1 MSIINKPDSS
11 NYKLAGIDSLKCDN
25 HYATLPAHFYNKQMP
40 DGISDPKMVSLNPQ
54 VLALLGLDNVVADSD
69 ALLQLCSGNYLPSGF
84 DPLAMKYT
92 GHQFGHY
99 NPDLGDGR
107 GLLLAQVKGNDA
119 SGDGSNSNS
128 SKNTT
133 WDLHLKGAGKTPYS
147 RQGDGRAVLRSSIR
161 EYLCSAAMQGLGIPT
176 TQALSVVVGS
186 DAVMR
191 EQVEQAAMVVRVAES
206 HVRFGH
212 FEHFY
217 YTQQLD
223 DLKLML
229 DYTLTKHFPDVLT
242 AEVPYL
248 AFYKQVMTTTAELMA
263 HWQAV
268 GFVHGV
274 MNTDNMSILGQTF
287 DYGPFAFQDNF
298 DPAYVCNHTD
308 YSGRYAF
315 NQQPQVGYWNL
326 MALGRALTPFMD
338 VEPLNTVL
346 QTYDDI
352 FLAKFRELMRGKL
365 GLQQVQDTD
374 GELIKNLLEIL
385 AGSAVDYT
393 YFFRS
398 LSDFDSAEDAENST
412 NNEKNSAIRDQFI
425 DREAFDGWAVKYQQR
440 LVLESSVD
448 EVRKVRMNQ
457 VNPKYILRNY
467 LAQQAITQATDYDY
481 SLVNELLEVLTNPFS
496 EHPEFETLAALPP
509 EWGRK
514 MVLSCSS

>member
-1 MSIINKPDSS
+1 MSSANKPVNSHEGVLSS
-11 NYKLAGIDSLKCDN
+11 IDSLTCDN
-25 HYATLPAHFYNKQMP
+25 HYARLPAHFYNKQIP
-40 DGISDPKMVSLNPQ
+40 AGLCDPKMVSLNPQ
-54 VLALLGLDNVVADSD
+54 VLALLGLDDSFADSD

-84 DPLAMKYT
+84 EPLAMKYT

-107 GLLLAQVKGNDA
+107 GLLLAQVKSTDKA
-119 SGDGSNSNS
+119 DSP
-128 SKNTT
+128 T

-186 DAVMR
+186 DTIMR

-217 YTQQLD
+217 YTQRLD

-229 DYTLTKHFPDVLT
+229 DYTLTQHFPDALT
-242 AEVPYL
+242 AEMPYL
-248 AFYKQVMTTTAELMA
+248 AFYKQVVTTTAELMA

-287 DYGPFAFQDNF
+287 DYGPFAFQDDF

-326 MALGRALTPFMD
+326 MALGRSLTPFMD
-338 VEPLNTVL
+338 VEPLNATL

-352 FLAKFRELMRGKL
+352 FLAKLRQLMRAKL
-365 GLQQVQDTD
+365 GLQQVLDGD
-374 GELIKNLLEIL
+374 GELIKQLLEIL
-385 AGSAVDYT
+385 ASSSVDYS

-398 LSDFDSAEDAENST
+398 LSDFDSTEGAL
-412 NNEKNSAIRDQFI
+412 NSAIRDQFI
-425 DREAFDGWAVKYQQR
+425 DRDGFDTWAAQYQQR
-440 LVLESSVD
+440 LLLELSVD
-448 EVRKVRMNQ
+448 DVRKVHMDQ

-467 LAQQAITQATDYDY
+467 LAQQAIEQATDYDY
-481 SLVNELLEVLTNPFS
+481 SLVNELVKVLANPFD

>member
-1 MSIINKPDSS
+1 MSIVNKPVDSHEQIDS
-11 NYKLAGIDSLKCDN
+11 HNKLTGIDSLKCDN
-25 HYATLPAHFYNKQMP
+25 HYATLPAHFYTKQMP

-54 VLALLGLDNVVADSD
+54 VLALLGLDNAVADSD

-84 DPLAMKYT
+84 EPLAMKYT

-107 GLLLAQVKGNDA
+107 GLLLAQVKGYDA
-119 SGDGSNSNS
+119 SGARSN
-128 SKNTT
+128 NTT

-191 EQVEQAAMVVRVAES
+191 DQVEQAAMVVRVAES

-223 DLKLML
+223 DLKRML
-229 DYTLTKHFPDVLT
+229 DYTLTQHFPAALKE
-242 AEVPYL
+242 EVPYL

-338 VEPLNTVL
+338 VEQLNAVL

-352 FLAKFRELMRGKL
+352 FLAKLRELMRGKL
-365 GLQQVQDTD
+365 GLQQVHDTD
-374 GELIKNLLEIL
+374 GELIKNVLEIL

-398 LSDFDSAEDAENST
+398 LSDFDSAENAD
-412 NNEKNSAIRDQFI
+412 NNPIRDQFI
-425 DREAFDGWAVKYQQR
+425 DREAFDAWAVKYQQR

-448 EVRKVRMNQ
+448 EVRKVHMNQ

-481 SLVNELLEVLTNPFS
+481 SLVNELLEVLTNPFA
-496 EHPEFETLAALPP
+496 EHPEFEKLAALPP

>member
-1 MSIINKPDSS
+1 MSITKNQAAIEALN
-11 NYKLAGIDSLKCDN
+11 CDN
-25 HYATLPAHFYNKQMP
+25 HYARLPAHFYNKQIP
-40 DGISDPKMVSLNPQ
+40 DGISDPKMVSLNLQ
-54 VLALLGLDNVVADSD
+54 VLALLGLDGAVAGSD

-84 DPLAMKYT
+84 EPLAMKYT

-107 GLLLAQVKGNDA
+107 GLLLAQIKSADTADNP
-119 SGDGSNSNS
+119 
-128 SKNTT
+128 T

-176 TQALSVVVGS
+176 TQALSIVVGS

-191 EQVEQAAMVVRVAES
+191 EQVEQAAMIVRVAES
-206 HVRFGH
+206 HIRFGH

-217 YTQQLD
+217 YNQHLD
-223 DLKLML
+223 DLKQML
-229 DYTLTKHFPDVLT
+229 DYTLTQHFPDALT
-242 AEVPYL
+242 AGMPYV
-248 AFYKQVMTTTAELMA
+248 AFYKQVVTTTAELIA

-326 MALGRALTPFMD
+326 MALGRALTPF
-338 VEPLNTVL
+338 VEIDELNDAL
-346 QTYDDI
+346 QHYDDI
-352 FLAKFRELMRGKL
+352 FLAKLRQLMRGKL
-365 GLQQVQDTD
+365 GLQQVHDGD

-385 AGSAVDYT
+385 ASSGVDYT
-393 YFFRS
+393 YFFRL
-398 LSDFDSAEDAENST
+398 LSDFDSADSVV
-412 NNEKNSAIRDQFI
+412 NSANNSPIRDQFI
-425 DREAFDGWAVKYQQR
+425 DREAFDAWAVKYQQR
-440 LVLESSVD
+440 LALESSVD

-481 SLVNELLEVLTNPFS
+481 RLVNELCEVLANPFA

>member
-54 VLALLGLDNVVADSD
+54 VLALLGLDNAVADSD
-69 ALLQLCSGNYLPSGF
+69 ALLQLCSGNYLPSSF
-84 DPLAMKYT
+84 EPLAMKYT

-107 GLLLAQVKGNDA
+107 GLLLAQVKGHDV
-119 SGDGSNSNS
+119 SGDSSN
-128 SKNTT
+128 NTT

-229 DYTLTKHFPDVLT
+229 DYTLTKHFPDALT

-338 VEPLNTVL
+338 VEQLNAVL

-352 FLAKFRELMRGKL
+352 FLAKLRELIRGKL
-365 GLQQVQDTD
+365 GLQQVHDTD
-374 GELIKNLLEIL
+374 GELIKSLLEIL

-398 LSDFDSAEDAENST
+398 LSDFDSAENADNSP
-412 NNEKNSAIRDQFI
+412 IRDQFI
-425 DREAFDGWAVKYQQR
+425 DREAFDAWAVKYQQR

-448 EVRKVRMNQ
+448 EVRKVHMNQ

-481 SLVNELLEVLTNPFS
+481 SLVNELLEVLTNPFA
-496 EHPEFETLAALPP
+496 EHPEFEKLAALPP

>member
-1 MSIINKPDSS
+1 MSRVNKPVDSHERVVRNTS
-11 NYKLAGIDSLKCDN
+11 DSIDELICDN
-25 HYATLPAHFYNKQMP
+25 HYATLPAHFYNKQIP
-40 DGISDPKMVSLNPQ
+40 DGISDPKMVSLNSQ
-54 VLALLGLDNVVADSD
+54 VLALLGLDDITTDSE
-69 ALLQLCSGNYLPSGF
+69 ALLQLCSGNYLPGGF
-84 DPLAMKYT
+84 EPLAMKYT

-107 GLLLAQVKGNDA
+107 GLLLAQVKGADKTDNR
-119 SGDGSNSNS
+119 
-128 SKNTT
+128 T
-133 WDLHLKGAGKTPYS
+133 WDLHLKGAGRTPYS

-161 EYLCSAAMQGLGIPT
+161 EYLCSAAMQGLDIPT

-217 YTQQLD
+217 YTQRLD

-229 DYTLTKHFPDVLT
+229 DYTLAQHFPDALDT
-242 AEVPYL
+242 EIPYL
-248 AFYKQVMTTTAELMA
+248 AFYKQVVKTTAELMA

-287 DYGPFAFQDNF
+287 DYGPFAFQDDF

-326 MALGRALTPFMD
+326 MALGRSLTPFID
-338 VEPLNTVL
+338 VAPLNETL

-352 FLAKFRELMRGKL
+352 FLAKLRQLMRAKL
-365 GLQQVQDTD
+365 GLQQVQDGD
-374 GELIKNLLEIL
+374 GELIKHLLEIL
-385 AGSAVDYT
+385 ANSGVDYT
-393 YFFRS
+393 YFFRL
-398 LSDFDSAEDAENST
+398 LSDFDSTEGTDNSL
-412 NNEKNSAIRDQFI
+412 IRDQFI
-425 DREAFDGWAVKYQQR
+425 DRDAFDSWALKYQQR
-440 LVLESSVD
+440 LASESSVD
-448 EVRKVRMNQ
+448 ASRKVCMNQ
-457 VNPKYILRNY
+457 VNPKFILRNY
-467 LAQQAITQATDYDY
+467 LAQQAITQANDYDY
-481 SLVNELLEVLTNPFS
+481 SLVNDLLQVLQSPFE

>member
-1 MSIINKPDSS
+1 MKNNNPLSS
-11 NYKLAGIDSLKCDN
+11 VDALNCDN
-25 HYATLPAHFYNKQMP
+25 HYARLPAHFYNKQVP
-40 DGISDPKMVSLNPQ
+40 NGISDPKMVSLNPQ
-54 VLALLGLDNVVADSD
+54 VLALLGLDDAVVGSD

-84 DPLAMKYT
+84 EPLAMKYT

-107 GLLLAQVKGNDA
+107 GLLLAQVKGSD
-119 SGDGSNSNS
+119 SRGNS
-128 SKNTT
+128 SKSPT

-176 TQALSVVVGS
+176 TQALSIVVGS

-217 YTQQLD
+217 YTQRLD

-229 DYTLTKHFPDVLT
+229 DYTLTQHFPDALT

-248 AFYKQVMTTTAELMA
+248 AFYKQVVSTTAELMA

-326 MALGRALTPFMD
+326 MALGRSLTPFMD
-338 VEPLNTVL
+338 VEPLNATL

-352 FLAKFRELMRGKL
+352 FLAKLRQLMRAKL
-365 GLQQVQDTD
+365 GLQQVQDGD

-385 AGSAVDYT
+385 ASSSVDYT

-398 LSDFDSAEDAENST
+398 LSVFESTLDSSFERTET
-412 NNEKNSAIRDQFI
+412 VMNSAIRDQFI
-425 DREAFDGWAVKYQQR
+425 DRDAFDTWALQYQQR
-440 LVLESSVD
+440 LTLESSVD
-448 EVRKVRMNQ
+448 DERKVAMDA

-467 LAQQAITQATDYDY
+467 LAQQAIEQATAYDY
-481 SLVNELLEVLTNPFS
+481 SLVNQLREVLASPFA
-496 EHPEFETLAALPP
+496 EHPEFEKLAALPP
-509 EWGRK
+509 EWGRN

>member
-1 MSIINKPDSS
+1 MINNNCLSSIDE
-11 NYKLAGIDSLKCDN
+11 LVCDN
-25 HYATLPAHFYNKQMP
+25 HYASLPAHFYNRQMP
-40 DGISDPKMVSLNPQ
+40 DGISDPKMVSLNLQ
-54 VLALLGLDNVVADSD
+54 VMALLGLEDVAADSD
-69 ALLQLCSGNYLPSGF
+69 TLLQLCSGNYLPNGF
-84 DPLAMKYT
+84 EPLAMKYT

-107 GLLLAQVKGNDA
+107 GLLLAQVKAAGTD
-119 SGDGSNSNS
+119 DNSTDKNS
-128 SKNTT
+128 TDSTT

-186 DAVMR
+186 DTVMR

-217 YTQQLD
+217 YAQRLD

-229 DYTLTKHFPDVLT
+229 DYTLTQHFPETLD
-242 AEVPYL
+242 AELPYL
-248 AFYKQVMTTTAELMA
+248 AFYKQVVTTTAELMA

-298 DPAYVCNHTD
+298 DPGYVCNHTD

-326 MALGRALTPFMD
+326 MALGRSLTPFID
-338 VEPLNTVL
+338 IAALNEIL
-346 QTYDDI
+346 KTYDDI
-352 FLAKFRELMRGKL
+352 FLAKLRQLMRAKL
-365 GLQQVQDTD
+365 GLQQVQEGD

-385 AGSAVDYT
+385 AGSSVDYT
-393 YFFRS
+393 HFFR
-398 LSDFDSAEDAENST
+398 LLGDFDSSEAVVNSAEGVVNT
-412 NNEKNSAIRDQFI
+412 AIRDQFI
-425 DREAFDGWAVKYQQR
+425 DREAFDGWAVQYQQR
-440 LVLESSVD
+440 LALESSAD
-448 EVRKVRMNQ
+448 EARKIRMNQ
-457 VNPKYILRNY
+457 TNPKYILRNY
-467 LAQQAITQATDYDY
+467 LAQQAIEQAADYDY
-481 SLVNELLEVLTNPFS
+481 SLVNELMVVLVDPFA
-496 EHPEFETLAALPP
+496 EHPQFEKFAVLPP

>member
-1 MSIINKPDSS
+1 VSIAKNKD
-11 NYKLAGIDSLKCDN
+11 GIESLNCDN
-25 HYATLPAHFYNKQMP
+25 HYARLPAHFYNKQMP

-54 VLALLGLDNVVADSD
+54 VLALLGLDSEVNSDVYSD
-69 ALLQLCSGNYLPSGF
+69 ALLQLCSGNYLPAGF
-84 DPLAMKYT
+84 EPLAMKYT

-107 GLLLAQVKGNDA
+107 GLLLAQVKPA
-119 SGDGSNSNS
+119 SVDTDGADSP
-128 SKNTT
+128 T
-133 WDLHLKGAGKTPYS
+133 WDLHLKGAGRTPYS

-217 YTQQLD
+217 YTQRLD

-229 DYTLTKHFPDVLT
+229 DYTLTQHFPDALT

-248 AFYKQVMTTTAELMA
+248 AFYKQVVTTTAELMA

-326 MALGRALTPFMD
+326 MALGRSLTPFMD
-338 VEPLNTVL
+338 IAPLNETL

-352 FLAKFRELMRGKL
+352 FLAKLRQLMRAKL
-365 GLQQVQDTD
+365 GLQQVQDGD

-385 AGSAVDYT
+385 ASNEVDYT
-393 YFFRS
+393 HFFRL
-398 LSDFDSAEDAENST
+398 LSGFDSTLDGAEVAL
-412 NNEKNSAIRDQFI
+412 NSAIRDQFI
-425 DREAFDGWAVKYQQR
+425 DREAFDAWAVQYQQR
-440 LVLESSVD
+440 LALESSVD
-448 EVRKVRMNQ
+448 DDRKVQMNRA
-457 VNPKYILRNY
+457 NPKFILRNY
-467 LAQQAITQATDYDY
+467 LAQQAIEQAADYDY
-481 SLVNELLEVLTNPFS
+481 SLVNELLNVLANPFD
-496 EHPEFETLAALPP
+496 EHSEFEALAALPP

>member
-1 MSIINKPDSS
+1 VNKLVDSHEQIDS
-11 NYKLAGIDSLKCDN
+11 HNKLTSIDSLNCDN
-25 HYATLPAHFYNKQMP
+25 HYATLPAYFYNKQIP

-69 ALLQLCSGNYLPSGF
+69 ALLQLCSGNYLPSSF
-84 DPLAMKYT
+84 EPLAMKYT

-107 GLLLAQVKGNDA
+107 GLLLAQVKGHD
-119 SGDGSNSNS
+119 DGTS
-128 SKNTT
+128 TT
-133 WDLHLKGAGKTPYS
+133 WDLHLKGAGRTPYS

-186 DAVMR
+186 DTVMR

-217 YTQQLD
+217 YTQRLD

-229 DYTLTKHFPDVLT
+229 DYTLTKHFPDALNE
-242 AEVPYL
+242 EVPYL

-326 MALGRALTPFMD
+326 MALGRALTPFVD
-338 VEPLNTVL
+338 VEPLNAAL

-352 FLAKFRELMRGKL
+352 FLAKLRDLMRGKL
-365 GLQQVQDTD
+365 GLQQVHDTD

-393 YFFRS
+393 YFFRL
-398 LSDFDSAEDAENST
+398 LSDFNST
-412 NNEKNSAIRDQFI
+412 EGADNSSIRDQFI
-425 DREAFDGWAVKYQQR
+425 DREAFDAWAVKYQQR

-448 EVRKVRMNQ
+448 ESRKVSMNQ

-467 LAQQAITQATDYDY
+467 LAQQAITEATDYDY
-481 SLVNELLEVLTNPFS
+481 SLVNELLDVLADPFA
-496 EHPEFETLAALPP
+496 EHPEFEKLAALPP

>member
-1 MSIINKPDSS
+1 MSIVNKAADSHEQIDS
-11 NYKLAGIDSLKCDN
+11 HNKLTSIDSLNCDN
-25 HYATLPAHFYNKQMP
+25 HYSTLPAHFYNKQMP
-40 DGISDPKMVSLNPQ
+40 DGLSDPKMVSLNPQ

-69 ALLQLCSGNYLPSGF
+69 ALLLLCSGNYLPSGF
-84 DPLAMKYT
+84 TPLAMKYT

-107 GLLLAQVKGNDA
+107 GLLLAQVKGNDDA
-119 SGDGSNSNS
+119 DS
-128 SKNTT
+128 TT
-133 WDLHLKGAGKTPYS
+133 WDLHLKGAGRTPYS

-186 DAVMR
+186 DTVMR

-217 YTQQLD
+217 YTQRLD

-229 DYTLTKHFPDVLT
+229 DYTLTHHFPETLD

-248 AFYKQVMTTTAELMA
+248 AFYKQVVTTTAELMA

-287 DYGPFAFQDNF
+287 DYGPFAFQDDF

-326 MALGRALTPFMD
+326 MALGRSLTPFMD
-338 VEPLNTVL
+338 IAPLNETL

-352 FLAKFRELMRGKL
+352 FLAKLRELMRGKL
-365 GLQQVQDTD
+365 GLQQVHDTD
-374 GELIKNLLEIL
+374 GELIKNLLETL
-385 AGSAVDYT
+385 ASSAVDYT
-393 YFFRS
+393 YFFRL
-398 LSDFDSAEDAENST
+398 LSDFNST
-412 NNEKNSAIRDQFI
+412 EGADNRSIRDQFI
-425 DREAFDGWAVKYQQR
+425 DRDAFDAWAVKYQQR
-440 LVLESSVD
+440 LALESSVD
-448 EVRKVRMNQ
+448 DVRKVSMNQ

-481 SLVNELLEVLTNPFS
+481 SLVNELVAVLADPFA
-496 EHPEFETLAALPP
+496 EHPDFEKLAALPP

>member
-1 MSIINKPDSS
+1 MKNNNGLSSIDA
-11 NYKLAGIDSLKCDN
+11 LVCDN
-25 HYATLPAHFYNKQMP
+25 HYATLPGHFYNKQQP

-54 VLALLGLDNVVADSD
+54 VLALLGLDNAVAESD

-84 DPLAMKYT
+84 EPLAMKYT

-107 GLLLAQVKGNDA
+107 GLLLAQVKRRTQVKDVDSA
-119 SGDGSNSNS
+119 VS
-128 SKNTT
+128 TT
-133 WDLHLKGAGKTPYS
+133 WDLHLKGAGRTPYS

-206 HVRFGH
+206 HIRFGH

-217 YTQQLD
+217 YNQRID

-229 DYTLTKHFPDVLT
+229 DHTLKQHFPVCLN

-248 AFYKQVMTTTAELMA
+248 AFYQQVVKSTAELMA

-298 DPAYVCNHTD
+298 DPGYICNHTD
-308 YSGRYAF
+308 HSGRYAF

-326 MALGRALTPFMD
+326 MALGRSLTPFMA
-338 VEPLNTVL
+338 VAPLNETL

-352 FLAKFRELMRGKL
+352 FLAKLRELMRAKL
-365 GLQQVQDTD
+365 GLQQVLAGD

-385 AGSAVDYT
+385 ATNAVDYT
-393 YFFRS
+393 YFFRL
-398 LSDFDSAEDAENST
+398 LSDFNSSADADSSTVDNSL
-412 NNEKNSAIRDQFI
+412 IRDQFI
-425 DREAFDGWAVKYQQR
+425 DRDAFDAWAVRYKQR
-440 LVLESSVD
+440 LALESSVD
-448 EVRKVRMNQ
+448 AVRKVSMNQ

-467 LAQQAITQATDYDY
+467 LAQQAIEKAADYDY
-481 SLVNELLEVLTNPFS
+481 SLVNELIAVLANPFS
-496 EHPEFETLAALPP
+496 EHPEFEQLAALPP

>member
-1 MSIINKPDSS
+1 MSITNKQT
-11 NYKLAGIDSLKCDN
+11 NIDSLVCDN

-40 DGISDPKMVSLNPQ
+40 DGISDPKMVSLNSQ
-54 VLALLGLDNVVADSD
+54 VLALLGLDSDVADSD

-84 DPLAMKYT
+84 EPLAMKYT

-107 GLLLAQVKGNDA
+107 GLLLAQVKSAAEPADNDI
-119 SGDGSNSNS
+119 DHSN
-128 SKNTT
+128 KPT

-217 YTQQLD
+217 YAQRLD

-229 DYTLTKHFPDVLT
+229 DYTLTQHFPATLD
-242 AEVPYL
+242 EDVPYL
-248 AFYKQVMTTTAELMA
+248 SFYQQVVSTTAELMA

-326 MALGRALTPFMD
+326 MALGRTLTPFVD
-338 VEPLNTVL
+338 IEPLNVTL

-352 FLAKFRELMRGKL
+352 FLTKLRQLMRAKL
-365 GLQQVQDTD
+365 GLLQVHDGD

-385 AGSAVDYT
+385 ASNEVDYT
-393 YFFRS
+393 YFFRL
-398 LSDFDSAEDAENST
+398 LSTFSSTADSAKNDENST
-412 NNEKNSAIRDQFI
+412 KNEKNSAIRDQFI
-425 DREAFDGWAVKYQQR
+425 DREAFDIWALTYQQR
-440 LVLESSVD
+440 LALESSVD
-448 EVRKVRMNQ
+448 AVRKVQMNQ

-467 LAQQAITQATDYDY
+467 LAQQAIEQATNYDY
-481 SLVNELLEVLTNPFS
+481 SLVDQLMAVLADPFV
-496 EHPEFETLAALPP
+496 EHPEFDKLADLPP
-509 EWGRK
+509 DWGRK

>member
-1 MSIINKPDSS
+1 MINNNRLRSIDE
-11 NYKLAGIDSLKCDN
+11 LVCDN
-25 HYATLPAHFYNKQMP
+25 HYASLPAHFYNRQMP
-40 DGISDPKMVSLNPQ
+40 DGISDPKMVSLNPH
-54 VLALLGLDNVVADSD
+54 VMALLGLADVAAESD
-69 ALLQLCSGNYLPSGF
+69 ALLQLCSGNYLPNGF
-84 DPLAMKYT
+84 EPLAMKYT

-107 GLLLAQVKGNDA
+107 GLLLAQVKTAEHVDIN
-119 SGDGSNSNS
+119 GSNSR
-128 SKNTT
+128 T

-217 YTQQLD
+217 YTQRLD

-229 DYTLTKHFPDVLT
+229 DYTLTNHFPEALT
-242 AEVPYL
+242 AELPYL
-248 AFYKQVMTTTAELMA
+248 AFYKQVVTTTAELMA

-287 DYGPFAFQDNF
+287 DYGPFAFQDDF
-298 DPAYVCNHTD
+298 DPGYVCNHTD

-326 MALGRALTPFMD
+326 MALGRSLTPFID
-338 VEPLNTVL
+338 IAALNETL
-346 QTYDDI
+346 KTYDDI
-352 FLAKFRELMRGKL
+352 FLAKLRQLMRTKL
-365 GLQQVQDTD
+365 GLQQVQEGD

-385 AGSAVDYT
+385 AGSSVDYT
-393 YFFRS
+393 HFFR
-398 LSDFDSAEDAENST
+398 LLGDFDSSDAVVNSAEGVVNT
-412 NNEKNSAIRDQFI
+412 AIRDQFI
-425 DREAFDGWAVKYQQR
+425 DREAFDGWAVQYQQR
-440 LVLESSVD
+440 LVLESSAD
-448 EVRKVRMNQ
+448 EARKIRMNQ
-457 VNPKYILRNY
+457 TNPKYILRNY
-467 LAQQAITQATDYDY
+467 LAQQAIDQAADYDY
-481 SLVNELLEVLTNPFS
+481 SLVNELMAVLADPFS
-496 EHPEFETLAALPP
+496 EHPQFEKFAVLPP

>member
-1 MSIINKPDSS
+1 VSIVNKPVDSHEQTGRLD
-11 NYKLAGIDSLKCDN
+11 KLTSIDSLNCDN

-54 VLALLGLDNVVADSD
+54 VLALLDLDNAVADSD
-69 ALLQLCSGNYLPSGF
+69 ALLQLCSGNYLPSCF

-119 SGDGSNSNS
+119 RGDSNNH
-128 SKNTT
+128 TT
-133 WDLHLKGAGKTPYS
+133 WDLHLKGAGRTPYS

-186 DAVMR
+186 DTVMR

-217 YTQQLD
+217 YTQRLD

-229 DYTLTKHFPDVLT
+229 DYTLTKHFPDALNE
-242 AEVPYL
+242 EVPYL

-326 MALGRALTPFMD
+326 MALGRALTPFVD
-338 VEPLNTVL
+338 IDPLNAVL

-352 FLAKFRELMRGKL
+352 FLAKLRELMRGKL
-365 GLQQVQDTD
+365 GLQQVHDTD

-385 AGSAVDYT
+385 ASSAVDYT
-393 YFFRS
+393 YFFRL
-398 LSDFDSAEDAENST
+398 LSGFNSAEDAD
-412 NNEKNSAIRDQFI
+412 NSAIRDQFI
-425 DREAFDGWAVKYQQR
+425 DREAFDAWAVKYQLR
-440 LVLESSVD
+440 LVLELSVD
-448 EVRKVRMNQ
+448 DVRKVSMNQ

-481 SLVNELLEVLTNPFS
+481 SLVNELLEVLANPFA
-496 EHPEFETLAALPP
+496 EHPKFEKLAALPP

>member
-1 MSIINKPDSS
+1 LSITNKQT
-11 NYKLAGIDSLKCDN
+11 AIDSLNCDN
-25 HYATLPAHFYNKQMP
+25 HYATLPAHFYNKQLP

-54 VLALLGLDNVVADSD
+54 VLALLGLDNDVADSD

-84 DPLAMKYT
+84 EPLAMKYT

-107 GLLLAQVKGNDA
+107 GLLLAQVKGNDKA
-119 SGDGSNSNS
+119 DR
-128 SKNTT
+128 TT
-133 WDLHLKGAGKTPYS
+133 WDLHLKGAGRTPYS

-217 YTQQLD
+217 YTQRLD

-229 DYTLTKHFPDVLT
+229 DYTLTKHFPDALN
-242 AEVPYL
+242 AEIPYL

-338 VEPLNTVL
+338 VEPLNAVL

-352 FLAKFRELMRGKL
+352 FLAKLRELMRGKL
-365 GLQQVQDTD
+365 GLQQVHDTD

-385 AGSAVDYT
+385 ASNAVDYT
-393 YFFRS
+393 YFFRL
-398 LSDFDSAEDAENST
+398 LSDFNST
-412 NNEKNSAIRDQFI
+412 EGADNNLIRDQFI
-425 DREAFDGWAVKYQQR
+425 DREAFDAWAVKYQQR
-440 LVLESSVD
+440 LASESSVD
-448 EVRKVRMNQ
+448 ASRKVSMNQ

-481 SLVNELLEVLTNPFS
+481 SLVNELLEVLADPFA
-496 EHPEFETLAALPP
+496 EHPEFEKLAALPP

>member
-1 MSIINKPDSS
+1 MNVTK
-11 NYKLAGIDSLKCDN
+11 KLTGLESLCCDN
-25 HYATLPAHFYNKQMP
+25 HYAMLPANFYNKQVP
-40 DGISDPKMVSLNPQ
+40 DGISDPKMVSLNSQ
-54 VLALLGLDNVVADSD
+54 VLTLLGLDNAVVDSD

-84 DPLAMKYT
+84 EPLAMKYT

-107 GLLLAQVKGNDA
+107 GLLLAQVKG
-119 SGDGSNSNS
+119 SGDGGDSRKSP
-128 SKNTT
+128 T

-191 EQVEQAAMVVRVAES
+191 EQVEQAAMVVRVAQS
-206 HVRFGH
+206 HIRFGH

-217 YTQQLD
+217 YTQRLD

-229 DYTLTKHFPDVLT
+229 DYTLTKHFPDMLT

-248 AFYKQVMTTTAELMA
+248 AFYKQVVTTTAELMA

-338 VEPLNTVL
+338 VAPLNETL
-346 QTYDDI
+346 QTFDDI
-352 FLAKFRELMRGKL
+352 FLAKLRQLMRGKL
-365 GLQQVQDTD
+365 GLQQVHNND
-374 GELIKNLLEIL
+374 GKLIKNLLEIL
-385 AGSAVDYT
+385 ANSAVDYT
-393 YFFRS
+393 YFFRL
-398 LSDFDSAEDAENST
+398 LSDFDSAEGAVNLS
-412 NNEKNSAIRDQFI
+412 IRDQFI
-425 DREAFDGWAVKYQQR
+425 DRDAFDAWAVKYQQR
-440 LVLESSVD
+440 LALESSID
-448 EVRKVRMNQ
+448 KARKARMNQ

-467 LAQQAITQATDYDY
+467 LAQQAITQAADYDY
-481 SLVNELLEVLTNPFS
+481 SLVNELRDVLANPFD
-496 EHPEFETLAALPP
+496 EHPEFEKLAALPP